1 MYIVFCARSDL
12 PYILS
17 GDRLAVIDPHERYFD
32 ATTHAWNFARHPNV
46 INDLRAH
53 FEPFIGMFGCSLRQ
67 LEAGHFSGTIFRFP
81 LRTRAS
87 ALCDRLYDA
96 ERVTRL
102 FDGFQ
107 GDAHLLLLFLK
118 SLEHIEL
125 YERDAFQ
132 ATPTLVFETRLAN
145 DVIDLV
151 RHRRQQ
157 FIERCTRNTWLN
169 EPAFTS
175 YAVVIETLKHEKRT
189 VVKETYKS
197 LVTNYMV
204 GGATSAIFRKL
215 CADPELHNSP
225 WVGAAMPLD
234 DAGVECQGHVFCF
247 LPLPLEQKSLTG
259 LPVHLNG
266 FFALEHNRKHVKW
279 PSVFR
284 ASIRDDL
291 MDKRL
296 LWNQCLLREALPR
309 AYARLLLD
317 AIARHKQDP
326 TSISI
331 DAIYTAMPDFS
342 VVDRRWEPI
351 LLPLFTELL
360 QHPIIYTQS
369 AGGCWVEAREAVLDT
384 LPDDHVKSVIMSV
397 LDQGQIRVASVP
409 QHVLDA
415 VRRCYHHGFNR
426 VTPALI
432 SQTIKQVRTIPVHS
446 FYILNRNCCIF
457 LSTLPS

>member
-1 MYIVFCARSDL
+1 MYIVSCVRSDL

-234 DAGVECQGHVFCF
+234 DSGVECQGHVFCF
-247 LPLPLEQKSLTG
+247 LPLPQLERSPTA
-259 LPVHLNG
+259 LNFHVNG
-266 FFALEHNRKHVKW
+266 YFAVSQDRC
-279 PSVFR
+279 
-284 ASIRDDL
+284 AS
-291 MDKRL
+291 
-296 LWNQCLLREALPR
+296 A
-309 AYARLLLD
+309 
-317 AIARHKQDP
+317 
-326 TSISI
+326 T
-331 DAIYTAMPDFS
+331 
-342 VVDRRWEPI
+342 
-351 LLPLFTELL
+351 
-360 QHPIIYTQS
+360 
-369 AGGCWVEAREAVLDT
+369 
-384 LPDDHVKSVIMSV
+384 
-397 LDQGQIRVASVP
+397 
-409 QHVLDA
+409 
-415 VRRCYHHGFNR
+415 
-426 VTPALI
+426 
-432 SQTIKQVRTIPVHS
+432 
-446 FYILNRNCCIF
+446 CCILYF
-457 LSTLPS
+457 LHTYIR